1 VGGSENPGVCLSLVN
16 SSKSL
21 NQSISHF
28 FLSLIHFRMNQ
39 EDPLPPGWEMRIT
52 DDGVH
57 YFVDHN
63 TRTTTFQDPRPGA
76 TKGYDYVVH
85 HYCHSVF
92 YPARPPLES
101 AFIALCVLIACVF
114 FFLIALDAVR
124 KVPMAFPSLTSAH
137 SAGSYLNSAICV
149 RVMPYH
155 HTSRSL
161 STGRRSL
168 KIRTIR
174 LCACP
179 PTSSAGDCTSF
190 SAARRALITE
200 EWQGKIIIN

>member
-1 VGGSENPGVCLSLVN
+1 MVFIISWITIPGRPPSKILDQAQLKGMIMLS
-16 SSKSL
+16 
-21 NQSISHF
+21 I
-28 FLSLIHFRMNQ
+28 I
-39 EDPLPPGWEMRIT
+39 
-52 DDGVH
+52 
-57 YFVDHN
+57 
-63 TRTTTFQDPRPGA
+63 TTTTPCSFQL
-76 TKGYDYVVH
+76 
-85 HYCHSVF
+85 
-92 YPARPPLES
+92 ARHLKV
-101 AFIALCVLIACVF
+101 LLYRVLIASVF
-114 FFLIALDAVR
+114 FLPYCAVR

-179 PTSSAGDCTSF
+179 PTSSAGGCTSF
-190 SAARRALITE
+190 SAARRVLITE

>member
-1 VGGSENPGVCLSLVN
+1 
-16 SSKSL
+16 
-21 NQSISHF
+21 
-28 FLSLIHFRMNQ
+28 MNQ

-114 FFLIALDAVR
+114 F
-124 KVPMAFPSLTSAH
+124 PSLRWTQSERC
-137 SAGSYLNSAICV
+137 LW
-149 RVMPYH
+149 
-155 HTSRSL
+155 RSH
-161 STGRRSL
+161 
-168 KIRTIR
+168 R
-174 LCACP
+174 L
-179 PTSSAGDCTSF
+179 
-190 SAARRALITE
+190 RALIPLE
-200 EWQGKIIIN
+200 AISIPLSVSE